1 MITSSFIKVRSMIKI
16 IEIGANLTDP
26 MFQGV
31 YNGSAKHQAD
41 LNNVLERGWSAG
53 LQKVIITCGTIFD
66 CEQAFQIAN
75 THEKLY
81 ATVGCHP
88 TRCGEFEADPDGY
101 MTSLCNQIDQHRDK
115 VVAIGECGL
124 DYDRL
129 NFCEKDTQKKYFEQQ
144 LKLAEKYQ
152 LPLFLHCRN
161 AHDDFFDILMN
172 NLDRI
177 PKRGVV
183 HTFDGSLENAQ
194 KLIELGFYIGINGCS
209 LKTEDNLKVAADI
222 PDDRIMVETDSPW
235 CEIRPSHAGS
245 KFIKTKFPA
254 VKKKEKWDKD
264 MLIAGRCEPVMITQ
278 VLEVLAGIKNKPM
291 EQLAEQYYNNT
302 MKVFFPL
309 K

>member
-1 MITSSFIKVRSMIKI
+1 MNKIALQSVRKMLKI
-16 IEIGANLTDP
+16 IDIGANLTDP

-41 LNNVLERGWSAG
+41 LSNVLERGWVAG
-53 LQKVIITCGTIFD
+53 LEKVIVTCGTIFD
-66 CEQAFQIAN
+66 CEQAFKIVN
-75 THEKLY
+75 ENDKLY
-81 ATVGCHP
+81 TTVGCHP

-101 MTSLCNQIDQHRDK
+101 FTSLCNQIDQNRDK

-129 NFCEKDTQKKYFEQQ
+129 HFCEKDTQKKYFEQQ

-161 AHDDFFDILMN
+161 AHDDFIEILTR
-172 NLDRI
+172 NLNKI

-183 HTFDGSLENAQ
+183 HTFDGSLEDAQ
-194 KLIELGFYIGINGCS
+194 ALIELGFYIGINGCS
-209 LKTEDNLKVAADI
+209 LKTEDNLKVAAEI
-222 PDDRIMVETDSPW
+222 PDNRIMVETDSPW

-245 KFIKTKFPA
+245 KFIKTKFPS

-278 VLEVLAGIKNKPM
+278 VLEVLAGIKSKPL
-291 EQLAEQYYNNT
+291 EQLAEQYYQNT
-302 MKVFFPL
+302 VEVFFP